1 MTGVG
6 QLPRADT
13 PAPVPRLTSP
23 DAHMSPSLSLSLW
36 ELQPGCLGR
45 FQPRAYLQ
53 GGKGQARPRKRTFAK
68 KHKGHQAGHP
78 SWPRTSP
85 RPPISQTQAH
95 SCLWEAVCSLVQGQ
109 RGESSVT
116 HIPATL
122 LFFNGAA
129 GRWPMAFQTDF
140 PNLPCALHARWT
152 LCADTLDSLLHAR
165 LELPHLG
172 PHLTSWHMGM
182 QRATG
187 SVVTAITPAS
197 GTELV
202 QLFYPFTVCL
212 LFFIF

>member
-68 KHKGHQAGHP
+68 KHKGHTAGHP

-85 RPPISQTQAH
+85 RPPISQIQAH

-122 LFFNGAA
+122 PAPALGSSLMEPQDG
-129 GRWPMAFQTDF
+129 GRWLSKWTFQIA
-140 PNLPCALHARWT
+140 LVLCMHGGHCAPIPWT
-152 LCADTLDSLLHAR
+152 PFYMPDWNFHTWGHILQACTW
-165 LELPHLG
+165 G
-172 PHLTSWHMGM
+172 C
-182 QRATG
+182 
-187 SVVTAITPAS
+187 SVPPEV
-197 GTELV
+197 
-202 QLFYPFTVCL
+202 
-212 LFFIF
+212 